1 MPSTEEPRARNT
13 SDPSSPAASPSS
25 PAPWPPERGTD
36 VSMELRDGETSGFLE
51 LPASGT
57 GPVGGITL
65 ALRGRVPEREGLEP
79 AVFVHG
85 LGGSSRNWSA
95 VMARLGGDVAP
106 LAVDLP
112 GHGASPPP
120 ADGDYSLYAHTRAVI
135 RAVAAGGRG
144 PVHLVGQSLGGAVA
158 TRVAALR
165 PDLVRTLTLIS
176 PALPEVRVPRTALP
190 TALLAAPGVAHLL
203 RRLARDLPPA
213 NRARDVLALTYGDPD
228 RIAPEELAAAAAEFE
243 RRQALPYF
251 WESLS
256 RSARGLV
263 NAYTLGGQ
271 QSLWKQAER
280 VLAPTLLVYG
290 GRDKLVSVRSARR
303 AEQTFPD
310 ARFVL
315 LPEAGHVA
323 MMEFPDVVADVF
335 RELLAETGTTD
346 HEDGHH

>member
-1 MPSTEEPRARNT
+1 MPSTEEPRTRNASEPT
-13 SDPSSPAASPSS
+13 RPSPPSA
-25 PAPWPPERGTD
+25 PAPWPPDLGTD
-36 VSMELRDGETSGFLE
+36 VSMELRDGETSSFLA
-51 LPASGT
+51 LPASAT
-57 GPVGGITL
+57 GAGMTL
-65 ALRGRVPEREGLEP
+65 ALRGRTGDRAGLEP
-79 AVFVHG
+79 AFFVHG

-95 VMARLGGDVAP
+95 LMARVDRDVDC

-120 ADGDYSLYAHTRAVI
+120 ADRDYSLYTHTRAVI
-135 RAVAAGGRG
+135 RAVAARGRG
-144 PVHLVGQSLGGAVA
+144 PVHLIGQSLGGAVA

-165 PDLVRTLTLIS
+165 PDLVRTLTLVS

-190 TALLAAPGVAHLL
+190 TALLAAPGVARLL

-213 NRARDVLALTYGDPD
+213 SRARDVLALTYGDPD
-228 RIAPEELAAAAAEFE
+228 RIAPEELAAAVAEFE

-251 WESLS
+251 WESLG

-290 GRDKLVSVRSARR
+290 GRDKLVSARSARR

-315 LPEAGHVA
+315 LPDAGHVA
-323 MMEFPDVVADVF
+323 MMEYPGVVADVF
-335 RELLAETGTTD
+335 RELLAETAAGPD
-346 HEDGHH
+346 EDGHH

>member
-1 MPSTEEPRARNT
+1 MPSTEEPRTRNA
-13 SDPSSPAASPSS
+13 SEPPGQPPPSA
-25 PAPWPPERGTD
+25 PAPWPPDLGTD
-36 VSMELRDGETSGFLE
+36 VSMELRDGETSAFLA
-51 LPASGT
+51 LPASPT
-57 GPVGGITL
+57 GAGMTL
-65 ALRGRVPEREGLEP
+65 ALRGRAGDRAGLEP

-95 VMARLGGDVAP
+95 LMARVDGDVDC

-120 ADGDYSLYAHTRAVI
+120 ADGDYSLYTHTRAVI
-135 RAVAAGGRG
+135 RALAAGGRG

-213 NRARDVLALTYGDPD
+213 SRARDVLALTYGDPD
-228 RIAPEELAAAAAEFE
+228 RIAPEELAAAVAEFE

-251 WESLS
+251 WQSLS

-271 QSLWKQAER
+271 QSLWKHAER

-290 GRDKLVSVRSARR
+290 GRDKLVSARSARR

-315 LPEAGHVA
+315 LPDAGHVA
-323 MMEFPDVVADVF
+323 MMEYPGVVADVF
-335 RELLAETGTTD
+335 REFLAETAATPD
-346 HEDGHH
+346 EDGHH